1 MLKQYYSDVIK
12 LLELNELQL
21 AEIFD
26 KSLISTTSKT
36 NYIESKQV

>member
-12 LLELNELQL
+12 LLELNELPL

-26 KSLISTTSKT
+26 KILISITSKT